1 MIGKTLALT
10 RNMHLV
16 TFSSL
21 IHYLAKVR
29 KDIKPNSVCTAIHYN
44 SVAKTCTVF
53 IRTNMFSKNSY

>member
-29 KDIKPNSVCTAIHYN
+29 KDIKTNSMHSDSSQLSSQNVNSVDPYKY
-44 SVAKTCTVF
+44 V
-53 IRTNMFSKNSY
+53 